1 MAKVIVFFLFAL
13 VNYTTL
19 NFIKTVSIQEFQLTK
34 QLSFLN
40 FCSISKNNPMHMQ
53 NRSPLIYTS
62 KSLSTYHGPLPSTYL
77 SPSPLFYMSCYPSP
91 SMSQTYPLHILA
103 PSTHLSPFP
112 LCMSQPLPLHTL
124 ASPLHILATPPYTSQ
139 HPYFLY
145 FLAPLP
151 HLFTSYHPFYT
162 ILSKYKPPFTSISP
176 LCISWPPETKDIIL
190 FALFLLDQ

>member
-91 SMSQTYPLHILA
+91 SISQTYPLHNLAYSPSACLSPSLCTPQPPLYTFQPPPLLYILA
-103 PSTHLSPFP
+103 PLFSILLSPPPPSFHI
-112 LCMSQPLPLHTL
+112 L
-124 ASPLHILATPPYTSQ
+124 SPLLHDLKQI
-139 HPYFLY
+139 
-145 FLAPLP
+145 
-151 HLFTSYHPFYT
+151 
-162 ILSKYKPPFTSISP
+162 
-176 LCISWPPETKDIIL
+176 
-190 FALFLLDQ
+190 